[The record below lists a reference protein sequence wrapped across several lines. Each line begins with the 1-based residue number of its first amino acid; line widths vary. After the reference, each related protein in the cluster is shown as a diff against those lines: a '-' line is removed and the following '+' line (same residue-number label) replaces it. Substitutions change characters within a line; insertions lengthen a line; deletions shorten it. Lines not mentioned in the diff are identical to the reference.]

1 MGPLR
6 TNEGHSHLVTAD
18 HEDCLFTIRHLLG
31 LIIER
36 RKPYKE
42 RNAFQ

>member
-6 TNEGHSHLVTAD
+6 TNEGHLVTAD